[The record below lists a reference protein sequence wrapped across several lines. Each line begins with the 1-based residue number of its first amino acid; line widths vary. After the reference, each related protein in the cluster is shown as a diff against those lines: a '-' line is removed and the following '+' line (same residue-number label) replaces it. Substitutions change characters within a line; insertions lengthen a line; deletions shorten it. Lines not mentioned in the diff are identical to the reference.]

1 MPETNVTQPSD
12 DQLDALICEYLEAAE
27 RGRPPAEE
35 DFIAQHP
42 AFAEQLR
49 EFFSDW
55 GGIPDPA
62 SKGSTAETQ
71 DTQHDDSDPAQ
82 GKVARQLELED
93 FELVREIGRGGMGQV
108 FEARQRSLRRVVAV
122 KAMAAG
128 KTSARHGRHGG
139 KAAERN
145 TQELRGRFL
154 REAEVTGGLQHP
166 GIVPVYAVG
175 SAADGEPY
183 YAMRLIEGESLH
195 DAIERFHASLN
206 LGEDFPRTRALE
218 FRRLLRR
225 LIDVCNAIDYAHSQQ
240 VIHRDIKPRN
250 VMLGRFGETLV
261 VDWGLAKLTA
271 PGTSLVDTSPLPV
284 SQPISGTHQ
293 GSAVGTPA
301 FMSPEQASGELERL
315 GPASDVY
322 SLGATLYCLLTG
334 KQAFEGRDL
343 LAIFDRVKRGDFP
356 KPRAVCP
363 HVPAALEA
371 ICLKAMAL
379 EKSGRYATATL
390 LADDLE
396 RWLADEPVSAYR
408 EPFLERCARWGRRH
422 RTWIRAG
429 MLGLAVVSALAAL
442 SAWMIDRER
451 QATELHRKQA
461 LARLNQSRGLTDAL
475 LTGVSESLAL
485 HPNAQG
491 TRKYLLERAAAEYEQ
506 FVQQSEDDPEL
517 ELERG
522 RSYLRLGEV
531 RHLLREQKTAGE
543 AFQIGQEIFD
553 RLRDAQPTWGQAR
566 MEAANSRTQRGLLL
580 SEANQPAEAV
590 ALYLEAI
597 ALADG
602 LLAESPEN
610 AGYREAWATATLNH
624 AARLARDGDSKT
636 AIESLEGAIARL
648 QGWAHDPSADAKT
661 ARLAVRGQMTLAK
674 IFLDDGNFDA
684 AYAPLTEASTF
695 LDAMVAKEP
704 GIATYR
710 NDRATVRVLLAQVA
724 GGLGHADTERS
735 SYESA
740 RLDFDELSTT
750 FPDVP
755 MYSENRAL
763 TDVDLAQCWLQL
775 GDAKEAEKVVGPAVD
790 AFAELALT
798 PDYASYIEALA
809 SAQDV
814 LGQAHLEL
822 GELELA
828 ADACTAAIQQ
838 LNQLLKGGS
847 TPNYRYRRA
856 LALAHLAQAK
866 LRMGGNEDIAAAQ
879 ESSATATSELTALW
893 QSGDRT
899 ADYRLALA
907 EHLDRFGGL
916 LIEAQMVEQGKETL
930 GQASTHWRE
939 MALDEKATVE
949 QLERAARFFA
959 ECVDP
964 ALHDRKLAMEL
975 AGKAYQRA
983 PENESLMTT
992 LAGTQFRA
1000 GESREKSARL
1010 LQAAIKQRP
1019 HARAYFYLA
1028 MQHAPAD
1035 AEAATK
1041 SFAEGVEW
1049 LKTHA
1054 PGSREFQRLRDEAGA
1069 KLGIAQ

>member
-1 MPETNVTQPSD
+1 MAEPNITQPSD
-12 DQLDALICEYLEAAE
+12 DQLDALICEYLEAAD
-27 RGRPPAEE
+27 RGRPPEQEE
-35 DFIAQHP
+35 FIAQHP

-55 GGIPDPA
+55 GGLPDPP
-62 SKGSTAETQ
+62 SKGSTAETL
-71 DTQHDDSDPAQ
+71 DTQNNDGEPAQ
-82 GKVARQLELED
+82 AKDPLELELED
-93 FELVREIGRGGMGQV
+93 FELVRVIGRGGMGQV

-122 KAMAAG
+122 KSMATG
-128 KTSARHGRHGG
+128 KTSARHGRHGR

-175 SAADGEPY
+175 TAADGEPY

-195 DAIERFHASLN
+195 DAIEGFHASLKE
-206 LGEDFPRTRALE
+206 GEDFPRTQSLA

-261 VDWGLAKLTA
+261 VDWGLAKVTA
-271 PGTSLVDTSPLPV
+271 PGVSLVDTSPLPV
-284 SQPISGTHQ
+284 SQPVSGTHQ

-356 KPRAVCP
+356 QPRAVCP
-363 HVPAALEA
+363 HVPPALEA

-379 EKSGRYATATL
+379 EKSERYTTATL

-408 EPFLERCARWGRRH
+408 ESILERCARWGRRH

-429 MLGLAVVSALAAL
+429 MLGLGVVAVLAAA

-451 QATELHRKQA
+451 QTTELHRRQA
-461 LARLNQSRGLTDAL
+461 LARLNQSRELTDSL
-475 LTGVSESLAL
+475 LTGLSESLEL

-506 FVQQSEDDPEL
+506 FVQQVEDDPEL

-531 RHLLREQKTAGE
+531 RHLLREQPAAGA
-543 AFQIGQEIFD
+543 AFLKAQEIFD
-553 RLRDAQPTWGQAR
+553 RLRDAQPTWGPAR

-580 SEANQPAEAV
+580 SEADQPAEAI
-590 ALYLEAI
+590 ALYGEAI

-602 LLAESPEN
+602 LLTESPEN
-610 AGYREAWATATLNH
+610 SDYREAWTTATLNH
-624 AARLARDGDSKT
+624 AARLARNGRLTEAIQSLDG
-636 AIESLEGAIARL
+636 ALERL
-648 QGWAHDPSADAKT
+648 RGWANVPGADAKT
-661 ARLAVRGQMTLAK
+661 ARLAARGQMTLAK
-674 IFLDDGNFDA
+674 VLLDEGQLDT
-684 AYAPLTEASTF
+684 AYAHLTEACAY
-695 LDAMVAKEP
+695 LEAMVVQEP
-704 GIATYR
+704 GNATYR
-710 NDRATVRVLLAQVA
+710 NDRATARVLLAQVA
-724 GGLGHADTERS
+724 GGLGHAGEEMA
-735 SYESA
+735 SYASA
-740 RLDFDELSTT
+740 RLDFDELSRT

-755 MYSENRAL
+755 LYEENRAL
-763 TDVDLAQCWLQL
+763 TDVDLAQCWLQV
-775 GDAKEAEKVVGPAVD
+775 GDAREAEKLVA
-790 AFAELALT
+790 AAANTFSEHMLT
-798 PDYASYIEALA
+798 PGYAYSIEALA

-814 LGQAHLEL
+814 WGQAHLEL

-828 ADACTAAIQQ
+828 VDACTAALQR
-838 LNQLLKGGS
+838 LDELSAENPL
-847 TPNYRYRRA
+847 PNYRHRRA
-856 LALAHLAQAK
+856 LALAHVAQAK
-866 LRMGGNEDIAAAQ
+866 LRLGGDENIAAAR
-879 ESSATATSELTALW
+879 ERSAAATAELAALMQSEG
-893 QSGDRT
+893 SP
-899 ADYRLALA
+899 ADDPLALA
-907 EHLDRFGGL
+907 EHLSRFGGL
-916 LIEAQMVEQGKETL
+916 LIEASSVDEGIAML
-930 GQASTHWRE
+930 GQANSLWRE
-939 MALDEKATVE
+939 MAGAENAPVEHLDG
-949 QLERAARFFA
+949 AARFFA

-964 ALHDRKLAMEL
+964 TLRDRPFSVEL
-975 AGKAYQRA
+975 ARRAHQRA
-983 PENESLMTT
+983 PENDALMTT
-992 LAGTQFRA
+992 LAGALYRA
-1000 GESREKSARL
+1000 GESKADSVKL
-1010 LQAAIKQRP
+1010 LQGAIQQRP

-1028 MQHAPAD
+1028 MQQAPDDVD
-1035 AEAATK
+1035 AAK
-1041 SFAEGVEW
+1041 GSFAKGVEW
-1049 LKTHA
+1049 LKAHA
-1054 PGSREFQRLRDEAGA
+1054 PGSRELLRLQKEAEA
-1069 KLGIAQ
+1069 TLGVK

>member
-1 MPETNVTQPSD
+1 MPDTNVTQPSD
-12 DQLDALICEYLEAAE
+12 DQLDALICEYLEAAD
-27 RGRPPAEE
+27 RGRPPEQEE
-35 DFIAQHP
+35 FIAQHP

-55 GGIPDPA
+55 GGLPDSA
-62 SKGSTAETQ
+62 LKGSTAETQ
-71 DTQHDDSDPAQ
+71 DTPNDDGDPAQ
-82 GKVARQLELED
+82 AKNPLELELED

-108 FEARQRSLRRVVAV
+108 FEARQRSLRRIVAV
-122 KAMAAG
+122 KSMAPG
-128 KTSARHGRHGG
+128 KTSARHGRHGR

-183 YAMRLIEGESLH
+183 YAMRLIEGLSFH
-195 DAIERFHASLN
+195 DAIERFHDSLHA
-206 LGEDFPRTRALE
+206 GEVYPQTRALE

-261 VDWGLAKLTA
+261 VDWGLAKVTT
-271 PGTSLVDTSPLPV
+271 PGTTLVDTSPLPV
-284 SQPISGTHQ
+284 AQPASGTHH

-334 KQAFEGRDL
+334 KVAFEGRDPL
-343 LAIFDRVKRGDFP
+343 VIFDRVKRGDFP
-356 KPRAVCP
+356 RPRAVCP
-363 HVPAALEA
+363 HVPPVLEA

-379 EKSGRYATATL
+379 ETTARYSTATL

-408 EPFLERCARWGRRH
+408 EPFLERCARWSRRH

-429 MLGLAVVSALAAL
+429 VLGLAVVAAVAAL

-451 QATELHRKQA
+451 QTTEMHRQQA
-461 LARLNQSRGLTDAL
+461 LARLKQSRGLTDSL

-506 FVQQSEDDPEL
+506 FVQQGEDDPEL

-531 RHLLREQKTAGE
+531 RHLLREQKAAGE
-543 AFQIGQEIFD
+543 AFQKGQEIFD
-553 RLRDAQPTWGQAR
+553 RLRDAQPTWGLAR
-566 MEAANSRTQRGLLL
+566 MEAANSRTQRGMLLG
-580 SEANQPAEAV
+580 EAGDHAGAI
-590 ALYLEAI
+590 ALYVEAI

-602 LLAESPEN
+602 LLAEAPEN
-610 AGYREAWATATLNH
+610 ADYREAWTTAALNR
-624 AARLARDGDSKT
+624 AMRLAKSGKVT
-636 AIESLEGAIARL
+636 EGVEFLESAIARI
-648 QGWAHDPSADAKT
+648 QGWANDSTTDAKT
-661 ARLAVRGQMTLAK
+661 ARFAARGKMTLAQVYM
-674 IFLDDGNFDA
+674 DQGNFDA
-684 AYAPLTEASTF
+684 VYVPLNEAAEY
-695 LDAMVAKEP
+695 LDVMVATEP
-704 GIATYR
+704 GSATYL
-710 NDRATVRVLLAQVA
+710 NERATARVLLAQLA
-724 GGLGHADTERS
+724 GERGHSGAKLAA
-735 SYESA
+735 YQSA
-740 RLDFDELSTT
+740 RLDFDKLSTK

-755 MYSENRAL
+755 MYKENRAL

-775 GDAKEAEKVVGPAVD
+775 GDAKEAETIVGPA
-790 AFAELALT
+790 AETLAQLATT
-798 PDYASYIEALA
+798 PDYAYYIEELA

-822 GELELA
+822 GEAALA
-828 ADACTAAIQQ
+828 VDACTAAIQQ
-838 LNQLLKGGS
+838 LEQLLEGNS

-866 LRMGGNEDIAAAQ
+866 LRMGGNENIAAAQ
-879 ESSATATSELTALW
+879 ESSAKAIAELTALW
-893 QSGDRT
+893 QSEDRT

-916 LIEAQMVEQGKETL
+916 LIEAQLVEQGKETL
-930 GQASTHWRE
+930 GQAGTHWRE
-939 MALDEKATVE
+939 MAAAEKPTVE

-964 ALHDRKLAMEL
+964 ALRKKKLALEL

-983 PENESLMTT
+983 PENDALMTT
-992 LAGTQFRA
+992 LAGTLYRA
-1000 GESREKSARL
+1000 GESKADSVKL
-1010 LQAAIKQRP
+1010 LQEAIKQRP

-1028 MQHAPAD
+1028 MQHAPGD
-1035 AEAATK
+1035 AEAAK
-1041 SFAEGVEW
+1041 MSFSEGVEW
-1049 LKTHA
+1049 LKAHA
-1054 PGSREFQRLRDEAGA
+1054 PGSRELLRLQKEAEA
-1069 KLGIAQ
+1069 TLGVK